1 MLIKESKRN
10 FKKFIHSPKPFQDHW
25 YFLVCFI
32 TTFLSLWVD
41 GFLFFVVV
49 VFFLQ
54 FSYNTVYLVLKDFLG
69 GGREESIVFQFY

>member
-1 MLIKESKRN
+1 MLIKGSKRN

-41 GFLFFVVV
+41 GFLFLLFCF
-49 VFFLQ
+49 VFFY
-54 FSYNTVYLVLKDFLG
+54 SFL
-69 GGREESIVFQFY
+69 IILCI